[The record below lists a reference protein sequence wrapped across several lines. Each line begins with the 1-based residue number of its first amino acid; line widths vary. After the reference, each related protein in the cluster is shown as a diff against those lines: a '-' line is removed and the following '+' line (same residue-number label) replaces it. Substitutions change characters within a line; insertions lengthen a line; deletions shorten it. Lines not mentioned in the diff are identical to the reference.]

1 MPNTTLIIMAG
12 GLGSRFGGLKQLAK
26 IGKHGEKII
35 DYSIFDAKRAGFDR
49 VVFVIKKENLELFK
63 SEIGDNVA
71 RNMQVDYVF
80 QSTDLLPEGY
90 KGIEGREKPL
100 GTGHAVWCCKDIVKE
115 PFAVINADDYYG
127 PASFK
132 LVYDFLSQ
140 KKQGVNYCMAGFVL
154 SNTLTDNGTVS
165 RGICEI
171 DENSNL
177 MSVCEHK
184 KLSKAGDAVQNE
196 NDDGSIKT
204 LPLNSVVSMNFW
216 GFTPDFF
223 NRLDSGLKEFLTA
236 EHENPLK
243 AEFFLPEAAD
253 RCIKDGYAKI
263 SVLTTNDKWY
273 GVTYK
278 EDSEQVSSAIAR
290 LTDSGLYPEKL
301 WD

>member
-1 MPNTTLIIMAG
+1 MAKATLIIMAG

-49 VVFVIKKENLELFK
+49 VVFVIKEENLEIFK
-63 SEIGDNVA
+63 SEIGDSVA
-71 RNMQVDYVF
+71 KHIQVDYVF
-80 QSTDLLPEGY
+80 QSTDRLHEGY
-90 KGIEGREKPL
+90 AGIEGREKPL
-100 GTGHAVWCCKDIVKE
+100 GTGHAVWCCKDVVNE

-127 PASFK
+127 PNAFK
-132 LVYDFLSQ
+132 LVYDFLGE
-140 KKQGVNYCMAGFVL
+140 KRGGVNYCMAGFVL
-154 SNTLTDNGTVS
+154 GNTLTDNGTVS
-165 RGICEI
+165 RGVCEI
-171 DENSNL
+171 DKDNRL

-184 KLSKAGDAVQNE
+184 KLSRNGNAAQNK

-204 LPLNSVVSMNFW
+204 LPLDSVVSMNFW

-223 NRLDSGLKEFLTA
+223 TRLDEGLKAFLTA
-236 EHENPLK
+236 KHENPLK
-243 AEFFLPEAAD
+243 AEFFLPEVAD
-253 RCIKDGYAKI
+253 NRIRDGYAEI

-278 EDSEQVSSAIAR
+278 EDSEQVSAAIAA